1 MSGTAVHGVLVL
13 DKAAGLSSQAAV
25 SRVRRALG
33 AAKAGHCGTLD
44 PMATGVLP
52 ILLGRATIF
61 SDYFLEKDKRY
72 LAEVRLGVET
82 DTYDLTGTV
91 VRTAAVPALSD
102 GALEEALLPFRG
114 EILQR
119 PPLYR
124 ALKRGGR
131 KLCDVARAGGTVE
144 IEPRP
149 VTVYALECVR
159 RTADTLTL
167 SVHCGKGTYIRS
179 LAHDLGAALG
189 CGAALAALRRTAA
202 GPFEE
207 GMALPEAA
215 VRREAV
221 LPVDECLRN
230 FPRLECE
237 SYYLRLVKNGLA
249 VAQRKLGVELA
260 PGETA
265 RLYEK
270 GRFLGLCA
278 GLLSEGEPAL
288 KLTRHYGV
296 AEVEG

>member
-119 PPLYR
+119 PPLYS

-131 KLCDVARAGGTVE
+131 KLCDGGHPHPLGSLRQGDLHPQPRPRPGRGARLRRGARGAAADGGGT
-144 IEPRP
+144 
-149 VTVYALECVR
+149 L
-159 RTADTLTL
+159 
-167 SVHCGKGTYIRS
+167 
-179 LAHDLGAALG
+179 
-189 CGAALAALRRTAA
+189 
-202 GPFEE
+202 
-207 GMALPEAA
+207 
-215 VRREAV
+215 
-221 LPVDECLRN
+221 
-230 FPRLECE
+230 
-237 SYYLRLVKNGLA
+237 
-249 VAQRKLGVELA
+249 
-260 PGETA
+260 
-265 RLYEK
+265 
-270 GRFLGLCA
+270 
-278 GLLSEGEPAL
+278 
-288 KLTRHYGV
+288 
-296 AEVEG
+296 

>member
-1 MSGTAVHGVLVL
+1 MSERAVHGVLVL

-25 SRVRRALG
+25 SRVKRALG
-33 AAKAGHCGTLD
+33 ASKAGHCGTLD

-52 ILLGRATIF
+52 VLLGRATIF

-82 DTYDLTGTV
+82 DTYDLTGEV
-91 VRTAAVPALSD
+91 LRTAEVPVLSD
-102 GALEEALLPFRG
+102 EALEEALLPFRG
-114 EILQR
+114 EILQC
-119 PPLYR
+119 PPLYS

-131 KLCDVARAGGTVE
+131 KLCDIARAGGTVE
-144 IEPRP
+144 IEPRR
-149 VTVYALECVR
+149 VTVYELLCVE

-179 LAHDLGAALG
+179 LAHDLGESLG
-189 CGAALAALRRTAA
+189 CGAALSALRRTAA
-202 GPFEE
+202 GPFDE
-207 GMALPEAA
+207 GMALPEES
-215 VRREAV
+215 VCREAV
-221 LPVDECLRN
+221 LPVDECLSQ
-230 FPRLECE
+230 FPRLMCE

-270 GRFLGLCA
+270 GRFLGLCT
-278 GLLSEGEPAL
+278 GLFSEGKLAL
-288 KLTRHYGV
+288 KLVRHYGV
-296 AEVEG
+296 TEVER